1 MYISAHHIV
10 SVYPKRELP
19 FFVLFTAGLC
29 SFNALVALLTH
40 QFPNSMASAIR
51 AVGIYAVIFVTIL
64 YKTLENLKH

>member
-1 MYISAHHIV
+1 MYYSAHHIV

-51 AVGIYAVIFVTIL
+51 AVSINFLVFMIMYMKQFS
-64 YKTLENLKH
+64 TLIG